1 MAEVTSGA
9 VDTSVL
15 VSAHV
20 AGHVHR
26 GRAAPA
32 AADATHVIGPVVA
45 ETWSVLR
52 RHFRLPATEVEI
64 ALRTYVQDRIL
75 VVPDVDVYRELVD
88 VGAGLGLAGNVH
100 DFVIVHTA
108 SNAGVRLVT
117 FDRGMARL
125 STATVSP
132 LT

>member
-1 MAEVTSGA
+1 MTAVSA

-15 VSAHV
+15 VAAHI

-26 GRAAPA
+26 GLAGPA
-32 AADATHVIGPVVA
+32 AAGATHVIGPVIA

-52 RHFRLPATEVEI
+52 RHFRLPATEVEVS
-64 ALRTYVQDRIL
+64 LRTYVQARSL
-75 VVPDVDVYRELVD
+75 VVPDVGVYEDLVD
-88 VGAGLGLAGNVH
+88 AGAGLDLAGNVH
-100 DFVIVHTA
+100 DFVIVMTA
-108 SNAGVRLVT
+108 RLAGVRLAT
-117 FDRGMARL
+117 FDRGMQRL